1 MIHLISREEVFF
13 NSSLV
18 DHYIS
23 ELQQSKYKKQGR
35 NLDAGFDIGETDILG
50 EDPYDHLKPFHD
62 SREILNDF
70 AVISYREKNRID
82 YLTHR
87 SMAFIRLFELMA
99 VKRLYLM
106 DELKYDLVSFPFS
119 YREKREAFK
128 NIVNQTT
135 YSEAL
140 ELDTEELLTLLPL
153 FHYSKRHSTPIIW
166 LFSASIQVPF
176 AAFLCDDAN
185 FHTSFFSKD
194 REKLISAA
202 SSSGLIMGGVEI
214 CQL

>member
-1 MIHLISREEVFF
+1 MTHLISREEVFIK
-13 NSSLV
+13 SSLV

-23 ELQQSKYKKQGR
+23 QLQQSKYKQQGR
-35 NLDAGFDIGETDILG
+35 NLDVGFDIGETDIPG
-50 EDPYDHLKPFHD
+50 EDPYDHLEPFHE
-62 SREILNDF
+62 SRETLNDF
-70 AVISYREKNRID
+70 AVISYREKNRMD
-82 YLTHR
+82 YLTQR
-87 SMAFIRLFELMA
+87 SMAFIRFFELMA

-106 DELKYDLVSFPFS
+106 DGLKYDLVTFPFS

-128 NIVNQTT
+128 NIVNQA

-140 ELDTEELLTLLPL
+140 ELDIKDLSTILPL

-166 LFSASIQVPF
+166 LFPGSSEVPF

-185 FHTSFFSKD
+185 FHTSFLSED

-202 SSSGLIMGGVEI
+202 SRAGLIMGGIEL
-214 CQL
+214 C

>member
-1 MIHLISREEVFF
+1 MIHLISREEIFF
-13 NSSLV
+13 KSSLV

-23 ELQQSKYKKQGR
+23 QLQRSKYKQQGR
-35 NLDAGFDIGETDILG
+35 NLDAGFDIGETDIQG
-50 EDPYDHLKPFHD
+50 EDPYDHLESFHD

-87 SMAFIRLFELMA
+87 SMAFIRFFGLMA
-99 VKRLYLM
+99 IDRLYLM

-128 NIVNQTT
+128 NIVNQAT

-140 ELDTEELLTLLPL
+140 ELDIEELSKILPL

-166 LFSASIQVPF
+166 LFSGSTQVPF
-176 AAFLCDDAN
+176 VAFLCDDAN
-185 FHTSFFSKD
+185 FHTSFLSRDK
-194 REKLISAA
+194 EKLFSAA
-202 SSSGLIMGGVEI
+202 SAAGLTMGGIEL
-214 CQL
+214 C